1 MGEHKT
7 RAQRFREPRMGDV
20 MQSVAVDYGVCV
32 RPIAVR
38 RIDLDTGETEIVDIP
53 CGATL
58 ASKCPSCAER
68 RKRLRMAQCREGWHL
83 EEEPVLEPDEP
94 TVEQKYLMTERADV
108 QAARDRAEAAGL
120 PIEDLDQVLDD
131 IDEQLRAVG
140 VRGNATPGKPRRVR
154 STKRRQD
161 APDLPR
167 RKVDPRTVGRA
178 FTAPDGKVFRPSMGL
193 TLTLP
198 SYGRVHP
205 DGTPVD
211 PASYDYRRAA
221 RDAIH
226 FPKLVDRFWQ
236 NTRRVVGYDLQ
247 YFASIEPQK
256 RLAPHLHAAVRGT
269 LPRAELRQ
277 ITAATYVQVW
287 WPHADQ
293 PVYTNT
299 EPIWSDETCGY
310 VDPDTK
316 AALPSWDDALDALDQ
331 DENAEPFHVVRFGTQ
346 LHAEGVL
353 AGTPQADKWIGYMGK
368 YLTKSVDEC
377 HAPET
382 DRQRAH
388 VDRLWNALRYEP
400 CSPTCCNWLRYGIQP
415 KDAKPGQKPGY
426 CKGKAHR
433 RETLGFGGRRVLVS
447 RKWSGKTLADHKHD
461 QREWVLSTLGISAT
475 EPEATRYV
483 WEPVTSGDPGVDPL
497 AHRLMRAINDRA
509 RWRQA
514 LDAAKRA
521 AAGQP
526 PPDDPPDLSATENAA

>member
-1 MGEHKT
+1 MSEHKT

-20 MQSVAVDYGVCV
+20 MQAVAVDYGVCI
-32 RPIAVR
+32 RPIAIR
-38 RIDLDTGETEIVDIP
+38 RIDLDSGETVVVDVP

-68 RKRLRMAQCREGWHL
+68 RKRLRMAQCRAGWHL
-83 EEEPVLEPDEP
+83 EDEPVLEPDEP
-94 TVEQKYLMTERADV
+94 TLEQKYLMRERADV
-108 QAARDRAEAAGL
+108 QAERAAAEFAGL
-120 PIEDLDQVLDD
+120 DVEAFDQVLDD
-131 IDEQLRAVG
+131 IEEQLRGLG
-140 VRGNATPGKPRRVR
+140 VRGKVTPDKPRRVR

-178 FTAPDGKVFRPSMGL
+178 FTTPDGKVFRPSMGI

-205 DGTPVD
+205 DGTPVN
-211 PASYDYRRAA
+211 PSTYNYRRAA

-226 FPKLVDRFWQ
+226 FAKLVDRLWQ
-236 NTRRVVGYDLQ
+236 NTRRVTGYEVQ
-247 YFASIEPQK
+247 YFASVEPQR

-269 LPRAELRQ
+269 IPRQELRQ
-277 ITAATYVQVW
+277 IVAATYAQVW
-287 WPHADQ
+287 WPQADQ
-293 PVYTNT
+293 PVYVDT
-299 EPIWSDETCGY
+299 EPVWSDEHGGY
-310 VDPDTK
+310 VDPDTQ
-316 AALPSWDDALDALDQ
+316 AVLPTWDDALDALDQ
-331 DENAEPFHVVRFGTQ
+331 DEHAESFHVVRFGTQ

-353 AGTPQADKWIGYMGK
+353 AGTREADKWIGYVSK

-382 DRQRAH
+382 DLQRAH
-388 VDRLWNALRYEP
+388 VERLWNVLRYEP

-415 KDAKPGQKPGY
+415 KDARPGQQPGY

-461 QREWVLSTLGISAT
+461 QREWVLATLGISASD
-475 EPEATRYV
+475 PEATCYA
-483 WEPVTSGDPGVDPL
+483 WEPVHSGDPDVDPL

-509 RWRQA
+509 RWREA
-514 LDAAKRA
+514 LDAARRA

-526 PPDDPPDLSATENAA
+526 PDDLSATHQAA